1 MQFIIR
7 EAIRKDLIQVVEIEK
22 LSFEFEGW
30 GFYFLNRF
38 LEGTFNKILVAE
50 SDRVIGY
57 CAFSDEGNAI
67 HIKSI
72 AVHPNYR
79 RMGVAKALIRE
90 AMKIGKDIY
99 LEVKVSN
106 ENAIKLYE
114 GLGFKRIQVLKSFYS
129 NGEDAYRYYFK
140 NPKRSQLTLN
150 S

>member
-7 EAIRKDLIQVVEIEK
+7 EANKRDLFRVAEIEK

-38 LEGTFNKILVAE
+38 LEGIFNKILVAE
-50 SDRVIGY
+50 LDEIVGY
-57 CAFSDEGNAI
+57 CAFSDEGSII

-79 RMGVAKALIRE
+79 NRGIGKALIKE
-90 AMKIGKDIY
+90 IVKLGKDIY

-106 ENAIKLYE
+106 ENAIRLYE
-114 GLGFKRIQVLKSFYS
+114 GLGFKKIQVLKSFYS

-140 NPKRSQLTLN
+140 NPKLTLN